1 MSGIMNI
8 SHFMCEQARSQL
20 SSSSYVPPL
29 DSHNQSGLSSDVE
42 RGVAMGQLGECRL
55 QTSVLTWRFS
65 N

>member
-8 SHFMCEQARSQL
+8 SHFMCEQARSL
-20 SSSSYVPPL
+20 ASYVPPL